1 MSRHLTP
8 FVAEVEARCWSTD
21 RLALAKFETLA
32 YTLANEKRK
41 ALVENWL

>member
-1 MSRHLTP
+1 ML
-8 FVAEVEARCWSTD
+8 ADQLAA

-41 ALVENWL
+41 ALVDNWLWG